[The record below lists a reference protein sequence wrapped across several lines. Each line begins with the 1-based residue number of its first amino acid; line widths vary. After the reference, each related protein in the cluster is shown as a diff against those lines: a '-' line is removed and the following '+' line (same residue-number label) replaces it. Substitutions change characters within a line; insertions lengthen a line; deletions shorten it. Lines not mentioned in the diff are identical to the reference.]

1 MKEEA
6 KKGFSYTVS
15 DEQLDEYRKWPPER
29 KLKWLY
35 EANRMRKN
43 LPWKIIEIRSCLER
57 GRFRVK

>member
-29 KLKWLY
+29 KLRWIY
-35 EANRMRKN
+35 EANRMRKS
-43 LPWKIIEIRSCLER
+43 LPKKTIEIQELFRR
-57 GRFRVK
+57 GEI